1 MSWPKQSADLNMK
14 QVCLGF
20 YKDTEEE
27 AKFRKA
33 VVEDW
38 VGKIQL
44 LNIYKSCATVKLC
57 ARVYLNFFF
66 LLTKF
71 LILS

>member
-1 MSWPKQSADLNMK
+1 MDVMAKTERWSQH
-14 QVCLGF
+14 VCLGF

-57 ARVYLNFFF
+57 ARVYLKNFFS
-66 LLTKF
+66 
-71 LILS
+71 ID

>member
-14 QVCLGF
+14 RVCLGF
-20 YKDTEEE
+20 YKDIEEE

-57 ARVYLNFFF
+57 ARVYLKIFFS
-66 LLTKF
+66 
-71 LILS
+71 ID